1 MSALAAVR
9 PAVSAAVGPELQVDP
24 HAIAANVRLAA
35 TTSGAA
41 VMAVV
46 KADGFGGGAEA
57 VARIALG
64 AGAAWLGTATLAEA
78 VALRRA
84 GIAAPV
90 LCWLLPVDAAWEAAL
105 RLRIDVAIASVQHL
119 DAIAAAAAQTGIR
132 ARIHLHADTGM
143 ARDGAPVESWA
154 PLCAAAAQA
163 ERRGLVEVIGVMGHL
178 ARADE
183 PTDPSNATGCRLFT
197 DAVGG
202 ARAAGLRP
210 AIRHLAA
217 TEAALRLPFCGFDL
231 VRLGAGLVGIGP
243 GLTPALT
250 LTAPVILTRRVPAG
264 TPVGYGHAAT
274 TTRETVL
281 ALLPVGYADGIP
293 RRLDGGSAG
302 VQLAGRRCPVLG
314 RVSMDQLVVDTGPE
328 GVEVGATA
336 VVFGRGDDGAPTAA
350 DWARWAG
357 TIEHEIVTGIG
368 TRVARVVGADR

>member
-1 MSALAAVR
+1 MSALTAIRTAVPAA
-9 PAVSAAVGPELQVDP
+9 AGPELRVDQ

-46 KADGFGGGAEA
+46 KANGFGGGAEA

-64 AGAAWLGTATLAEA
+64 AGATWLGTATLGEA
-78 VALRRA
+78 VALRRS
-84 GIAAPV
+84 GLAAPL
-90 LCWLLPVDAAWEAAL
+90 LCWLLPVDAAWESAL
-105 RLRIDVAIASVQHL
+105 RLRIDVALASLQHL
-119 DAIAAAAAQTGIR
+119 DAVASAAARTGIR
-132 ARIHLHADTGM
+132 ARVHLHADTGM
-143 ARDGAPVESWA
+143 ARDGAPPESWA
-154 PLCAAAAQA
+154 PLCAAAARA
-163 ERRGLVEVIGVMGHL
+163 ERGGLVEVVGVMGHL
-178 ARADE
+178 PRADE
-183 PTDPSNATGCRLFT
+183 PTDPSNAIGRRRFT
-197 DAVGG
+197 DAVAG
-202 ARAAGLRP
+202 AHAAGLRP

-217 TEAALRLPFCGFDL
+217 TEAALRLPSCGFDL

-264 TPVGYGHAAT
+264 TPVGYGHDAT

-281 ALLPVGYADGIP
+281 ALLPVGYADGLP
-293 RRLDGGSAG
+293 RRLDGGAG

-314 RVSMDQLVVDTGPE
+314 RVSMDQLVVDAGPE
-328 GVEVGATA
+328 GVEVGTTA

-368 TRVARVVGADR
+368 TRVARVVGGGR